1 MNMEKKSGIYMWTS
15 PSGKSY
21 IGQSVDLQR
30 RKCAFFRFGVS
41 YGGQKIDCVR
51 KKYNNKSDW
60 EYKVL
65 EYCDVNELDEREKYY
80 IALYDT
86 INNGYNCESGG
97 NENKI
102 VSDESKQKMSEA
114 MKGENNPMWGKHFT
128 KEQKRKIS
136 ESRKGKCCGE
146 KNPNYRKHLTE
157 EQKSKLSESRK
168 GENNPMYG
176 KHLTEEHKSKLSEAM
191 KGRYCGEK
199 HPMWGRHLTEEQ
211 KRKISEGMKGEKHP
225 MYGKHCDDEIKDKI
239 RLRHNKAVVQYT
251 KEGEFVAEY
260 ESALMAKNITGINNG
275 DIGACCRGKRKSAG
289 GFKWAYK
296 NPPFLKE

>member
-1 MNMEKKSGIYMWTS
+1 MKKKSGIYMWTS

-21 IGQSVDLQR
+21 IGQAVNLKKRYNSFL
-30 RKCAFFRFGVS
+30 RFNKNYSGD
-41 YGGQKIDCVR
+41 KINNAR
-51 KKYNNKSDW
+51 KKYNNESDW
-60 EYKVL
+60 KYEVL
-65 EYCDVNELDEREKYY
+65 EYRDVNELDEREKYY

-102 VSDESKQKMSEA
+102 VSDETKQKMSEA

-146 KNPNYRKHLTE
+146 KNPNYRKHLTK
-157 EQKSKLSESRK
+157 EQKSKLSEARK
-168 GENNPMYG
+168 GENNPRWG
-176 KHLTEEHKSKLSEAM
+176 KHLTEEQKRKMSEAR
-191 KGRYCGEK
+191 KGKCCGEN

-260 ESALMAKNITGINNG
+260 ESMLIAKEKTGINNSH
-275 DIGACCRGKRKSAG
+275 ISACCRGKRKSAG
-289 GFKWAYK
+289 GFKWTYK
-296 NPPFLKE
+296 NPPLLKKE

>member
-1 MNMEKKSGIYMWTS
+1 MEKKSGIYMWTS

-21 IGQSVDLQR
+21 IGQTVNLKKRYNSFL
-30 RKCAFFRFGVS
+30 RFNKNYSGD
-41 YGGQKIDCVR
+41 KINNAR
-51 KKYNNKSDW
+51 KKYNNERDW

-114 MKGENNPMWGKHFT
+114 MKGENNPMYGKHLTEEQKRKLSEAKKGKYCGEKHPMWGKHLT
-128 KEQKRKIS
+128 EEQKRKIS
-136 ESRKGKCCGE
+136 EGM
-146 KNPNYRKHLTE
+146 
-157 EQKSKLSESRK
+157 K

-191 KGRYCGEK
+191 KGRYCGEN

-260 ESALMAKNITGINNG
+260 ESALVAKNITGINNSH
-275 DIGACCRGKRKSAG
+275 IGACCRGKRKSAG
-289 GFKWAYK
+289 GFKWTFK
-296 NPPFLKE
+296 NPPLLKE

>member
-1 MNMEKKSGIYMWTS
+1 MERKSGIYMWTS

-21 IGQSVDLQR
+21 IGQAVNLKKRYNSFL
-30 RKCAFFRFGVS
+30 RFNKNYSGD
-41 YGGQKIDCVR
+41 KINNAR
-51 KKYNNKSDW
+51 KKYNNESDW
-60 EYKVL
+60 KYEVL

-114 MKGENNPMWGKHFT
+114 MKGENNPM
-128 KEQKRKIS
+128 
-136 ESRKGKCCGE
+136 
-146 KNPNYRKHLTE
+146 
-157 EQKSKLSESRK
+157 
-168 GENNPMYG
+168 YG

-191 KGRYCGEK
+191 KGKYCGEK

-289 GFKWAYK
+289 GFKWTFK
-296 NPPFLKE
+296 NPPLLKE